1 MRRQSSW
8 PTKIEHLSGELRQ
21 DTQGGLSPMERFVKL
36 SLAND
41 PSPWE
46 TKKALKESG
55 FQEGHTQD
63 LELRLNAAAI
73 AAVGVCTQKVGEPSF
88 VTAAGSM

>member
-8 PTKIEHLSGELRQ
+8 PTIIEHLSGELHQ
-21 DTQGGLSPMERFVKL
+21 DTQGTLSPIERFVKL
-36 SLAND
+36 SLVND

-46 TKKALKESG
+46 TKKALKDQG
-55 FQEGHTQD
+55 LQEGRTQD

-73 AAVGVCTQKVGEPSF
+73 AAVGVFTQKVGEPSF
-88 VTAAGSM
+88 ATVAGSI